1 MAEWLFDRNGKAQI
15 IEDSDC
21 FRSADGRV
29 IGWIIGNGAHSLA
42 GRHVAWYEDG
52 VLYDGSNLAI
62 GFRSRAT
69 GYLPSR
75 PGLSQT
81 PDMPGWPFR
90 RCRPSR
96 VWRLVAYP
104 PGPILPLNVAPAPFR
119 RDA

>member
-29 IGWIIGNGAHSLA
+29 IGWIIVNGAHSLA

-81 PDMPGWPFR
+81 PDLPGFAGRPGRPGLSAVVGRPGSGGWSHIRLDRFFR
-90 RCRPSR
+90 
-96 VWRLVAYP
+96 
-104 PGPILPLNVAPAPFR
+104 
-119 RDA
+119 